1 MYDGC
6 GMSKLKARGFGFK
19 LRLGVLVLT
28 SLVYGSCSLNFELC
42 TPQMAEYGFFS
53 RGDCA
58 LTNASFFQG
67 HEWLTYL
74 ANQDL
79 PLAQQY
85 SDTEARAMAEGNR
98 RVDYPKELLIH
109 LNNGILAYVEALV
122 EFTDRPEVQRQH
134 FLLNDRNTYEEA
146 ASEGHEHILSLSVDA
161 ITWWNVDRARALA
174 LIGQAHHTI
183 QDSFSPAHTVR
194 EPAFDGQPWA
204 EIDEEK
210 RLATMRC
217 VRKIKAFA
225 PRAPGFG
232 DEDIEYHGATGGEN
246 LAHTTPEDSIYR
258 EGDECHAPTTQ
269 EMVEDCLSMP
279 AQRARLAT
287 REHLAAVKAVLQSSA
302 SSEELP
308 ALGRKEILK
317 FIDNHMALCQE
328 SS

>member
-1 MYDGC
+1 
-6 GMSKLKARGFGFK
+6 MSKLKARRLRFK
-19 LRLGVLVLT
+19 LQLGMLMLM
-28 SLVYGSCSLNFELC
+28 SIVYGSCSLNFELC
-42 TPQMAEYGFFS
+42 TPQMAEFGFFS

-79 PLAQQY
+79 PPAQRY
-85 SDTEARAMAEGNR
+85 SDAEARAMAEGNR

-134 FLLNDRNTYEEA
+134 FLLNDRNSYEEA
-146 ASEGHEHILSLSVDA
+146 ASAGHEHIISLSVNA
-161 ITWWNVDRARALA
+161 IKSWNVDRDRALA

-204 EIDEEK
+204 ELDEEK
-210 RLATMRC
+210 RLSAMRC

-225 PRAPGFG
+225 PRASGFG

-258 EGDECHAPTTQ
+258 EGDDCHSPTTQ
-269 EMVEDCLSMP
+269 QVVEDCLSMA